1 MLVLLFCVALCEC
14 LVFCGVGVAVLSLC
28 APGVESWVCRQ
39 PGAIC
44 GVLAVFWVWLFKH
57 EVVLQSSVAVVHHS
71 ISDVLCPWLHIR
83 GDVTL
88 RRHAKTS
95 CEDIARRHPAKTS
108 REDVTRGRHAG
119 TSREGVSR
127 GRHARTSRGDV
138 TRGRHCDPI
147 RVSYRLSIW
156 VLWLLWKGVNELSG
170 MWRLDFCFGVV
181 YPGCLC
187 WVSRLCGFWTIIW
200 LLLITL
206 WCLYFASVTFY
217 LYYVPFCCCLP
228 KYILFVC
235 AIDVA
240 TELCFDNLLYYSL
253 NAVHGN
259 T

>member
-119 TSREGVSR
+119 TSRE
-127 GRHARTSRGDV
+127 DV
-138 TRGRHCDPI
+138 TVIQSVSPI
-147 RVSYRLSIW
+147 AFRSEYYDYCGKVWMNYPVCGDLIF
-156 VLWLLWKGVNELSG
+156 VLVLCILAVCVG
-170 MWRLDFCFGVV
+170 C
-181 YPGCLC
+181 PG
-187 WVSRLCGFWTIIW
+187 
-200 LLLITL
+200 
-206 WCLYFASVTFY
+206 
-217 LYYVPFCCCLP
+217 YVGS
-228 KYILFVC
+228 
-235 AIDVA
+235 
-240 TELCFDNLLYYSL
+240 EQ
-253 NAVHGN
+253 
-259 T
+259 